1 MFQSR
6 KSKNI
11 VINIGDDVIN
21 IGDDVINIGC
31 DWVRQQKNGASV
43 WKNYFWVKF

>member
-21 IGDDVINIGC
+21 IGC
-31 DWVRQQKNGASV
+31 DWVQQQKKRGFSLEELL
-43 WKNYFWVKF
+43 WVKF

>member
-6 KSKNI
+6 KSMNI
-11 VINIGDDVIN
+11 VIN

-31 DWVRQQKNGASV
+31 DWVQQKKRGFSLEELL
-43 WKNYFWVKF
+43 WVKF